1 MADGFTFFVS
11 YYEGLK
17 QVPEEYRL
25 EAYEAIMD
33 YVFEGVE
40 PSDNVS
46 PWVQIVFR
54 MAKPTIDSGLTSKEN
69 GKKGGAP
76 KGNKNAKKS
85 EEIEEITEIEEENN
99 LKTTETTPLV
109 FENNP
114 PCDFETTNKNKNMNK
129 KSNEEELENEL
140 KDYCTELPAQSAA
153 ISMPLNDG
161 SEFPVLDN
169 DVREWEKLYP
179 AVDVMQE
186 LRNMRGWLMSNP
198 TRRKTKAGV
207 KRFITAWLAKEQN
220 KGRSAP
226 MRAAPKKS
234 AQDDFPATK
243 RDLSCLEF

>member
-17 QVPEEYRL
+17 QVPEEHRL
-25 EAYEAIMD
+25 EAYEAIMN

-40 PSDNVS
+40 PSDDAS
-46 PWVQIVFR
+46 PWVQIVFQ
-54 MAKPTIDSGLTSKEN
+54 MAKPTIDSGLISKEN

-85 EEIEEITEIEEENN
+85 EETTEIEEENN

-129 KSNEEELENEL
+129 NMNKKSNEEEL

-161 SEFPVLDN
+161 TEYPIFDN
-169 DVREWEKLYP
+169 DVKEWEKLYP
-179 AVDVMQE
+179 AVDVLQE
-186 LRNMRGWLMSNP
+186 LRNARGWLLGNP
-198 TRRKTKAGV
+198 TRRKTKSGIN
-207 KRFITAWLAKEQN
+207 RFITGWLAKEQN

-226 MRAAPKKS
+226 MRAAPKS
-234 AQDDFPATK
+234 PQDSFPSGK
-243 RDLSCLEF
+243 RNLDYLVE

>member
-40 PSDNVS
+40 PSDDVS
-46 PWVQIVFR
+46 PWVQIVFQ
-54 MAKPTIDSGLTSKEN
+54 MAKPTIDSGLISKEN

-76 KGNKNAKKS
+76 KGNKNAQKS
-85 EEIEEITEIEEENN
+85 EKTTEIEEENN

-114 PCDFETTNKNKNMNK
+114 PCDFETTNKNKNVNMNMNK
-129 KSNEEELENEL
+129 KSNEEEL

-161 SEFPVLDN
+161 SEFPVLDS
-169 DVREWEKLYP
+169 DVEEWEKLYP

-198 TRRKTKAGV
+198 TRRKTKAGI

-226 MRAAPKKS
+226 MRAAPKSAIDSFKS
-234 AQDDFPATK
+234 TS
-243 RDLSCLEF
+243 RDYDKFLE

>member
-17 QVPEEYRL
+17 QVPEEHRL
-25 EAYEAIMD
+25 EAYEAIMN

-40 PSDNVS
+40 PSDDTS
-46 PWVQIVFR
+46 PWVQIVFQ
-54 MAKPTIDSGLTSKEN
+54 MAKPTIDSGLISKEN

-85 EEIEEITEIEEENN
+85 EETTEIKEENN
-99 LKTTETTPLV
+99 LKATETTPLV

-114 PCDFETTNKNKNMNK
+114 PCDFETTNKNKNKNMNK
-129 KSNEEELENEL
+129 KSNEEEL

-161 SEFPVLDN
+161 SEYPIFDGMIE
-169 DVREWEKLYP
+169 EWEKLYP

-186 LRNMRGWLMSNP
+186 LRNARGWLLGNP
-198 TRRKTKAGV
+198 TRRKTKSGIN
-207 KRFITAWLAKEQN
+207 RFITGWLAKEQN

-226 MRAAPKKS
+226 MRAAPRKS
-234 AQDDFPATK
+234 PQDDFPATK
-243 RDLSCLEF
+243 RDWSYLVE